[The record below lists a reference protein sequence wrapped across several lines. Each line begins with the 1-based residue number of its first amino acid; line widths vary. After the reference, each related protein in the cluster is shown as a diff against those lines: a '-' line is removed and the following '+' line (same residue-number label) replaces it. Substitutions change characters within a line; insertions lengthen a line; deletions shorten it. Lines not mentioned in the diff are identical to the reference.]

1 MRILSHDNANQISMH
16 CHYLIHLQVA
26 LSLLAVG
33 LKNMAWLHVVAGTKY
48 LQGRFGAGTA
58 EPLWGQR
65 LEPPR
70 G

>member
-1 MRILSHDNANQISMH
+1 MH

-58 EPLWGQR
+58 EPL
-65 LEPPR
+65 
-70 G
+70 